1 MPPVARLG
9 SPNYSIGG
17 ASMRI
22 TPFLAVPILF
32 ALSPSPAFAAVPAA
46 AHNKTITIS
55 FTSSGTRT
63 DSLGKSAGF
72 NTLVTRIIYVSSNGR
87 LFMRHIA
94 TSMGKGRRARGGDFE
109 PGGGR
114 GGSFAFQ
121 GNRLVGAVAFSAGA
135 RQITATF
142 DPGFTSCTATV
153 IDGRTAGGTIRRRGP
168 SGEMVEVTSVSNSTP
183 SCSIQSGN
191 AFAQ

>member
-1 MPPVARLG
+1 
-9 SPNYSIGG
+9 
-17 ASMRI
+17 MRI
-22 TPFLAVPILF
+22 TPFFAVPLIF
-32 ALSPSPAFAAVPAA
+32 AVSSSPAFAAPPAA
-46 AHNKTITIS
+46 AYNKTITIS

-72 NTLVTRIIYVSSNGR
+72 STQVSRIIYVSSNGR
-87 LFMRHIA
+87 LFMRHRA
-94 TSMGKGRRARGGDFE
+94 TSMAKGRRSRGGDFE

-114 GGSFAFQ
+114 GGNFAFQ
-121 GNRLVGAVAFSAGA
+121 GNRLVGTMTWAAGA

-168 SGEMVEVTSVSNSTP
+168 SGEMVEVTSTSNSTP

>member
-1 MPPVARLG
+1 
-9 SPNYSIGG
+9 
-17 ASMRI
+17 MRI
-22 TPFLAVPILF
+22 SPFLFAVSILF
-32 ALSPSPAFAAVPAA
+32 ALTSSPAFATARAA
-46 AHNKTITIS
+46 AYNKTITIS

-72 NTLVTRIIYVSSNGR
+72 SSQITRIIYVSSNGR

-121 GNRLVGAVAFSAGA
+121 GNRLVG
-135 RQITATF
+135 TMT
-142 DPGFTSCTATV
+142 
-153 IDGRTAGGTIRRRGP
+153 
-168 SGEMVEVTSVSNSTP
+168 
-183 SCSIQSGN
+183 
-191 AFAQ
+191 

>member
-1 MPPVARLG
+1 
-9 SPNYSIGG
+9 
-17 ASMRI
+17 MRI
-22 TPFLAVPILF
+22 TPFFAIPLVFAV
-32 ALSPSPAFAAVPAA
+32 SSSPAFAAPPAA
-46 AHNKTITIS
+46 AYNKTITIS

-72 NTLVTRIIYVSSNGR
+72 STQVSRIIYVSSNGR
-87 LFMRHIA
+87 LFMRHRA
-94 TSMGKGRRARGGDFE
+94 TSMAKGRRSRGGDFE

-121 GNRLVGAVAFSAGA
+121 GNRLVGTMTWAAGA

-168 SGEMVEVTSVSNSTP
+168 SGEMVEVTSTSNSTP

>member
-1 MPPVARLG
+1 MRSSAFLTIPVLW
-9 SPNYSIGG
+9 
-17 ASMRI
+17 
-22 TPFLAVPILF
+22 L
-32 ALSPSPAFAAVPAA
+32 LSSSSAFANAPAA
-46 AHNKTITIS
+46 AYNKTITIS

-72 NTLVTRIIYVSSNGR
+72 STQVSRIIYVSSNGR

-94 TSMGKGRRARGGDFE
+94 TSMAKGRRSRGGDFA
-109 PGGGR
+109 PDSGR

-121 GNRLVGAVAFSAGA
+121 GNRLVGTMTWAAGA

-153 IDGRTAGGTIRRRGP
+153 IDGRAEGGTIRRRAP
-168 SGEMVEVTSVSNSTP
+168 SGEMVEVTSVSNSAP

>member
-1 MPPVARLG
+1 
-9 SPNYSIGG
+9 
-17 ASMRI
+17 MRI
-22 TPFLAVPILF
+22 SPFLAVSILF
-32 ALSPSPAFAAVPAA
+32 AVASSPAFATAPAA
-46 AHNKTITIS
+46 AYNKTVTIS

-72 NTLVTRIIYVSSNGR
+72 SSQITRIIYVSSNGR

-121 GNRLVGAVAFSAGA
+121 GNRLVGTMTWEAGA

-142 DPGFTSCTATV
+142 DPGFTSCTASV
-153 IDGRTAGGTIRRRGP
+153 IEGRTAGGAIRRKAP
-168 SGEMVEVTSVSNSTP
+168 SGEMVEITSVSNSTP

>member
-1 MPPVARLG
+1 
-9 SPNYSIGG
+9 
-17 ASMRI
+17 MRI
-22 TPFLAVPILF
+22 TPFLAVSILF
-32 ALSPSPAFAAVPAA
+32 ALSPSSALAAAPAA
-46 AHNKTITIS
+46 AYNKTITIS
-55 FTSSGTRT
+55 FASSGTRIN
-63 DSLGKSAGF
+63 SLGQSAGF
-72 NTLVTRIIYVSSNGR
+72 NTQVTRIIYVSSNGR

-94 TSMGKGRRARGGDFE
+94 TSMAKGRRARGGDYE
-109 PGGGR
+109 PGGG

-121 GNRLVGAVAFSAGA
+121 GNRLVGTMTWAAGA

-153 IDGRTAGGTIRRRGP
+153 IDGRTADGTIRRKAP

-183 SCSIQSGN
+183 TCSIQIGN

>member
-1 MPPVARLG
+1 MRRVPVLATFILLASSS
-9 SPNYSIGG
+9 SP
-17 ASMRI
+17 
-22 TPFLAVPILF
+22 V
-32 ALSPSPAFAAVPAA
+32 FAAAPAA
-46 AHNKTITIS
+46 AYNKTITIS

-72 NTLVTRIIYVSSNGR
+72 TSQVTRIIYVSSNGR

-114 GGSFAFQ
+114 GGSFVFQ
-121 GNRLVGAVAFSAGA
+121 GNRLVGIVAWAAGA

-142 DPGFTSCTATV
+142 DPGFTSCTASV
-153 IDGRTAGGTIRRRGP
+153 IEGRTAGGKIQRRAP
-168 SGEMVEVTSVSNSTP
+168 SGEMVEITSVSNSTP